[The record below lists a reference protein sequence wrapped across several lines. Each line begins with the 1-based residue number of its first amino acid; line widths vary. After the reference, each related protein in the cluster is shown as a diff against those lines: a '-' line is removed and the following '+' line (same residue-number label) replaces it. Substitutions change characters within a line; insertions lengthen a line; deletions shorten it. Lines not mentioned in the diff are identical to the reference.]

1 MKDCLS
7 STISAFQNLC
17 RDRFW
22 QQILWSEVRALDLLG
37 RALRLLEQLS
47 ACKTMHTRIWLRKKQ
62 QLSTSPSNHVIALGS
77 SIYRFP
83 WFRQHFSTYDL
94 SSKGF
99 CINLLGFLLICL
111 KKEGTKHREHNKHK
125 LQRPRGSNMKNPKR
139 FTKGSTLVFPFNMG
153 LPSEGLTCS
162 RQKGLQ

>member
-47 ACKTMHTRIWLRKKQ
+47 ACKTMHTRIWLRKKKQ

-99 CINLLGFLLICL
+99 CINLLGFCSSALR
-111 KKEGTKHREHNKHK
+111 KKARNIENITNT
-125 LQRPRGSNMKNPKR
+125 SC
-139 FTKGSTLVFPFNMG
+139 KGL
-153 LPSEGLTCS
+153 EGLT
-162 RQKGLQ
+162 

>member
-47 ACKTMHTRIWLRKKQ
+47 AFCGHLQAFWEPLDSHLANTKTMHTRIWLRKKKQ

-77 SIYRFP
+77 SLYRFP

-99 CINLLGFLLICL
+99 CINLLGFCSSA
-111 KKEGTKHREHNKHK
+111 KKRRHET
-125 LQRPRGSNMKNPKR
+125 
-139 FTKGSTLVFPFNMG
+139 
-153 LPSEGLTCS
+153 S
-162 RQKGLQ
+162 RT